1 MNNHK
6 IKVSIDFIN
15 NNKNSVCCSMCK
27 RPINLNEFDNI
38 IDANYK
44 NAPLCYKISLKNEFI
59 DTYNKINEPNINLKN
74 NLVKI
79 SFKPWIFTRSSPTYF
94 YEMET
99 IINNLIIDEKNN
111 YTDIDEQNFRNDL
124 INKCKEEDNINHQHN
139 HNNHQLDHDHNH
151 NHQQD
156 HQHDH
161 QHEDNHEHNY

>member
-1 MNNHK
+1 MNNHR

-15 NNKNSVCCSMCK
+15 NDKNSLCCAMCK

-38 IDANYK
+38 IDSNYK
-44 NAPLCYKISLKNEFI
+44 NAPLCYKIRLKNKFI
-59 DTYNKINEPNINLKN
+59 YTYNKINEPNINLKN
-74 NLVKI
+74 NLVEI

-124 INKCKEEDNINHQHN
+124 INKCKEEYNINRAQQHKHVNEHNHN
-139 HNNHQLDHDHNH
+139 HNNHN
-151 NHQQD
+151 N
-156 HQHDH
+156 
-161 QHEDNHEHNY
+161 HEDHHEHNHEHNY